1 MNNEKIVYVCGP
13 LTELS
18 DEQIEEAKRF
28 YEQIADLCKEVTDK
42 RAFVPH
48 EHYDPVKHASFSPQE
63 VDEAERHQVCEC
75 TSFLIVVTSFGP
87 SWGGGIEVEMA
98 NKSEV
103 PMIIMGRCGKKISR
117 LLLGNPA
124 AWEVVRYETEK
135 EALALLRPILE
146 KTLSL
151 SRFLAH

>member
-1 MNNEKIVYVCGP
+1 MNNEKTFYIDGP
-13 LTELS
+13 LTELP
-18 DEQIEEAKRF
+18 DEQREEAKRF
-28 YEQIADLCKEVTDK
+28 YVRIADLCKEITDK

-48 EHYDPVKHASFSPQE
+48 EHYDPIEHADFSPSE
-63 VDEAERHQVCEC
+63 VDEAERYQVCEC

-98 NKSEV
+98 NKSKV

-124 AWEVVRYETEK
+124 AWEVIRYETEE

-151 SRFLAH
+151 SRFLLH